1 MNEAP
6 VLHHESYTIERAIA
20 AKGDATVAVCL
31 PARNEET
38 TVGVI
43 CSSIRKHLM
52 AEGRQLVDELV
63 VIDDRSSDR
72 TASTAATAG
81 ARVVPVDT
89 VVPSTGAGSGKG
101 NALWNSVAATT
112 SDIIVWCDADLRSF
126 EPRYITRLAGPLLE
140 DSSMTMVKGYYER
153 EIDGQPGTGGRT
165 TELMARPTLSLLFPR
180 LGSIRQPLGGEYSIR
195 RNVVERL
202 QMVQGY
208 GVEVALLIDVSE
220 RHGISSIAQIDL
232 GSRVH
237 RNRELPELSVQA
249 AEILHTAFARA
260 DIAFQQG
267 WSRVL
272 VRPDLEP
279 VEIDVRERPALV
291 DVAGYE
297 QPLVEPQLEQA

>member
-1 MNEAP
+1 MNESP
-6 VLHHESYTIERAIA
+6 VVDHDLYTFERALA
-20 AKGDATVAVCL
+20 SKGDTTIAVCL

-38 TVGVI
+38 TVGAI
-43 CSSIRKHLM
+43 CRSIRKHLM

-63 VIDDRSSDR
+63 VVDDRSSDR
-72 TASTAATAG
+72 TASNAASAG
-81 ARVVPVDT
+81 ARVVAVDT
-89 VVPSTGAGSGKG
+89 VLPETGPGSGKG

-126 EPRYITRLAGPLLE
+126 DVSYITRLAGPLLE
-140 DSSMTMVKGYYER
+140 DADLAMVKGLYDR
-153 EIDGQPGTGGRT
+153 VIDGQPGTGGRT
-165 TELMARPTLSLLFPR
+165 TELMARPVLSLLYPR
-180 LGSIRQPLGGEYSIR
+180 LGSIGQPLGGEYSIR
-195 RNVVERL
+195 RSVVERL
-202 QMVQGY
+202 SMVQGY

-220 RHGISSIAQIDL
+220 TFGVSSIAQIDL

-249 AEILHTAFARA
+249 SEILHTAFARA
-260 DIAFQQG
+260 GIPFQHG

-279 VEIDVRERPALV
+279 VEIDVRERPPLV
-291 DVAGYE
+291 EVDGYE

>member
-6 VLHHESYTIERAIA
+6 VLDPDVYTLERALA

-38 TVGVI
+38 TVGAI
-43 CSSIRKHLM
+43 CRSIRKNLM
-52 AEGRQLVDELV
+52 VEGRRLVDELV
-63 VIDDRSSDR
+63 VVDDRSSDR
-72 TASTAATAG
+72 TASTAASAG
-81 ARVVPVDT
+81 ARVIPVDT
-89 VVPSTGAGSGKG
+89 VLPDAGPGSGKG

-126 EPRYITRLAGPLLE
+126 EPSYVVRLAGPLFE
-140 DSSMTMVKGYYER
+140 DDGLAMVKGYYDR
-153 EIDGQPGTGGRT
+153 VIDGQPGTGGRT

-180 LGSIRQPLGGEYSIR
+180 LGSVRQPLGGEYSIR
-195 RNVVERL
+195 RSVVEHL
-202 QMVQGY
+202 PMIQGY
-208 GVEVALLIDVSE
+208 GVEVALLIDASAEHGVSAI
-220 RHGISSIAQIDL
+220 GQIDL
-232 GSRVH
+232 DSRVH

-260 DIAFQQG
+260 GIPFQPG

-272 VRPDLEP
+272 VRPDWEP
-279 VEIDVRERPALV
+279 VEIDVRERPPLCETE
-291 DVAGYE
+291 GYE